1 MRRVAFVSVFALL
14 ACSNGSIMDQP
25 DLAGAPADLPMGA
38 GDLAS
43 ADLAMTGGGAERLLG
58 GSSPESGYFAVA
70 SPDGHLY
77 VLGLTRSA
85 NGDLTGI
92 KSTVDNDLWLI
103 KLDGTLAIV
112 WSRVYGGNGN
122 NRPYGLE
129 LAADGDVLV
138 LAEIEEAGKQ
148 VTTAYGGTDAW
159 LAKIDPSNGDL
170 RWEKTFGGTS
180 DDRPAA
186 VRETVLAGNAGF
198 EYTVVGY
205 TKSSTSGNVVEN
217 TSGFTDAMIGRYV
230 IGGTAPTPN
239 PQATTFGGNGT
250 ETAIGFI
257 GDSIVGITDSTMG
270 ADIGGTTA
278 RGWNDIYI
286 QPPSGTMIRFGGNQ
300 HDQITRLLP
309 DMEHDFRNFI
319 LP

>member
-103 KLDGTLAIV
+103 
-112 WSRVYGGNGN
+112 
-122 NRPYGLE
+122 
-129 LAADGDVLV
+129 
-138 LAEIEEAGKQ
+138 
-148 VTTAYGGTDAW
+148 
-159 LAKIDPSNGDL
+159 
-170 RWEKTFGGTS
+170 
-180 DDRPAA
+180 
-186 VRETVLAGNAGF
+186 
-198 EYTVVGY
+198 
-205 TKSSTSGNVVEN
+205 
-217 TSGFTDAMIGRYV
+217 
-230 IGGTAPTPN
+230 
-239 PQATTFGGNGT
+239 
-250 ETAIGFI
+250 
-257 GDSIVGITDSTMG
+257 
-270 ADIGGTTA
+270 
-278 RGWNDIYI
+278 
-286 QPPSGTMIRFGGNQ
+286 
-300 HDQITRLLP
+300 
-309 DMEHDFRNFI
+309 
-319 LP
+319 